1 MLLFLKKFFRD
12 LKESKGQFVSVLSV
26 VIIGVMFYTGM
37 YYALEG
43 LSGAGQRYFSEYRLA
58 DLWGEVYRAPEGA
71 ARRIE
76 EIPGVRMAEGRV
88 IQDVRLFMDD
98 RNAMIRLISMPDNKR
113 DVVNDIMM
121 RSGGYFSQGEGNQ
134 CIVSESFF
142 KANHMKIGQTIE
154 PIVNGERVKLTIIGT
169 AKSPEY
175 TYEIRDATELIPDP
189 VKFGVV
195 YVKKSY
201 LQTILDFKG
210 SVNDISVLLDK
221 DGDIKQVKAEMKKIL
236 DQYGLIG
243 TTERKDQASYSM
255 FHTDEVSLRSL
266 SAVFPMLFFIAS
278 AVIIYITMT
287 RMIENQ
293 RTQMGILKG
302 LGYSNRDITLHY
314 LTYPILV
321 GILGSIL
328 GSLIGI
334 FFAGEMLLDIFNIL
348 YNLPTDGASANL
360 ELAVPASLLALFFCV
375 AAGYNACR
383 KELHLVPAES
393 MRPKPPT
400 TGRRTR
406 IESFRLLWEHI
417 NFSWKIILRNLFR
430 YKRRSAMASVGIIF
444 SMALLLVAFGFRDA
458 MDDLMYVQY
467 EKIQKF
473 DLKVNFEEMMDA
485 DELGYIR
492 SLDHVESVEPLLETG
507 MEIQNGWKKKDIGVV
522 ALDREEKLL
531 GIYKEN
537 GEPAI
542 LPTDGVLLPARL
554 IKTMGLHTG
563 DRVTLRSYYPGKSG
577 EKDRKTVVVKGAVS
591 QYIGQTAICGSGY
604 IDYLLDE
611 GTVANAAHI
620 RLEDPK
626 YEKEVTEKLKD
637 VMKISTIQSKAE
649 VVTNTDKQLRSMNTV
664 IYFMLFGASILA
676 VAVIYNITNINIFE
690 RRREIATLSVLG
702 FTAGELKSLVFNE
715 NFFISSFGIL
725 LGMPLGSYFAQVA
738 IESQC
743 NDNFSMS
750 PSVNPSSYLIAA
762 LMVMVFTAAANYMLK
777 NKITSINMVESL
789 KSAE

>member
-37 YYALEG
+37 YSALEG
-43 LSGAGQRYFSEYRLA
+43 LSGAGREYFTEYRLA

-71 ARRIE
+71 VRRIE
-76 EIPGVRMAEGRV
+76 AIPGVRMADGRV
-88 IQDVRLFMDD
+88 VQDVRLFMDD
-98 RNAMIRLISMPDNKR
+98 RNAMIRLISMPDKKQ
-113 DVVNDIMM
+113 DVVNDIMLK
-121 RSGGYFSQGEGNQ
+121 SGGYFSTGGGNQ
-134 CIVSESFF
+134 CIVSDTFF

-154 PIVNGERVKLTIIGT
+154 PIINGERVKLAIVGT

-175 TYEIRDATELIPDP
+175 TYEIRDASELIPDP
-189 VKFGVV
+189 EKFGVV

-243 TTERKDQASYSM
+243 TTERKDQTSYSM
-255 FHTDEVSLRSL
+255 FHTDEVSLRSM

-287 RMIENQ
+287 RMIQNQ

-302 LGYSNRDITLHY
+302 LGYSNWDITFHY

-321 GILGSIL
+321 GILGSII
-328 GSLIGI
+328 GSLTGI
-334 FFAGEMLLDIFNIL
+334 FFVGEKLLNIFNIL
-348 YNLPTDGASANL
+348 YDIPTVGSSANL
-360 ELAVPASLLALFFCV
+360 GLTVPASLLALFFCV

-383 KELHLVPAES
+383 KELRLVPAES
-393 MRPKPPT
+393 MRPKPPA
-400 TGRRTR
+400 TGRRTL
-406 IESFRLLWEHI
+406 IESFRLLWENI

-430 YKRRSAMASVGIIF
+430 YKKRSAMASVGIIF
-444 SMALLLVAFGFRDA
+444 SMALLLMAFGFRNA

-467 EKIQKF
+467 EEIQKF
-473 DLKVNFEEMMDA
+473 DLKINFEEMMDV

-492 SLDHVESVEPLLETG
+492 SLDHVASVEPVLETG
-507 MEIQNGWKKKDIGVV
+507 MELRNGWKKKDIGVI
-522 ALDREEKLL
+522 ALDRGEQLF
-531 GIYKEN
+531 GIYDEKGN
-537 GEPAI
+537 PAI
-542 LPTDGVLLPARL
+542 LPSNGVLLPARL
-554 IKTMGLHTG
+554 MKTMGLHTG

-577 EKDRKTVVVKGAVS
+577 EKNRKTTVVKGVVS
-591 QYIGQTAICGSGY
+591 QYIGQTAICSSDY

-611 GTVANAAHI
+611 GVVANVAHI

-626 YEKEVTEKLKD
+626 YEKEVTGMLKD
-637 VMKISTIQSKAE
+637 VLKISTIQSKAE
-649 VVTNTDKQLRSMNTV
+649 VVANTNKQLKSMNT
-664 IYFMLFGASILA
+664 IIFFMLFGASILA

-715 NFFISSFGIL
+715 NFFISSFGIVA
-725 LGMPLGSYFAQVA
+725 GMPLGSYLARLA
-738 IESQC
+738 IESQS
-743 NDNFSMS
+743 NDNFSMTA
-750 PSVNPSSYLIAA
+750 SVNPSSYLIAA
-762 LMVMVFTAAANYMLK
+762 LMVMAFTVIANYMLK